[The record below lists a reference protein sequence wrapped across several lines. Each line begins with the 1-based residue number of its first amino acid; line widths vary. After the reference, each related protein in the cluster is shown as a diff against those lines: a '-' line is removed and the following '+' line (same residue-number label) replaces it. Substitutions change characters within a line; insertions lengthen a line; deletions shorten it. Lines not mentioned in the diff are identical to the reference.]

1 MIDREEIK
9 KHKVLL
15 DLASI
20 PFNIK
25 GINLM
30 GKVLVET
37 IQAAYE
43 NGKIK
48 LKEDK
53 S

>member
-1 MIDREEIK
+1 MKYVKYGHDNWI
-9 KHKVLL
+9 
-15 DLASI
+15 LASI

>member
-1 MIDREEIK
+1 MTEK
-9 KHKVLL
+9 KLKSTKYCWI
-15 DLASI
+15 LASN

-37 IQAAYE
+37 IQVAYE